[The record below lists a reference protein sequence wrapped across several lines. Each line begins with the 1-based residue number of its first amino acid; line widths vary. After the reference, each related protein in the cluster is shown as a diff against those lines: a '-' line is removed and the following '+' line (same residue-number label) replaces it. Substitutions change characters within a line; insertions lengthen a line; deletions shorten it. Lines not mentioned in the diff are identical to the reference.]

1 MTLMNI
7 LNIQAIQDLFG
18 ERLPPP
24 PRRLSPREQQ
34 VVDLA
39 TGGRSQ
45 KEIAFELG
53 LADATVRVLHARAM
67 KKLGRSGQARARAAR

>member
-7 LNIQAIQDLFG
+7 LNIQTIQDLLG

-24 PRRLSPREQQ
+24 AKRLSPRERQ

-67 KKLGRSGQARARAAR
+67 KKLGRSSQPRAPAR

>member
-7 LNIQAIQDLFG
+7 LNIQTIQELLG
-18 ERLPPP
+18 EHPPP
-24 PRRLSPREQQ
+24 PTTRLSPREQQ

-67 KKLGRSGQARARAAR
+67 KKLGRSRGMRAR